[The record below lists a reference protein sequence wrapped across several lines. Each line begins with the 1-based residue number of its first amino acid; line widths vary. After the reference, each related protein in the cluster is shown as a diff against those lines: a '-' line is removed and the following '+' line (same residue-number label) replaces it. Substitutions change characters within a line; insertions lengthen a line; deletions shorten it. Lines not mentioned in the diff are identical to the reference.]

1 MQRLSAHVATGFNG
15 TAQESRFVTTDY
27 RFVASRIYH
36 LFKNRHS
43 LRRHC
48 STDGSD
54 GVTHLLSVLVDAFER
69 LRRDEVA
76 TLCVA
81 LSVENRY

>member
-1 MQRLSAHVATGFNG
+1 MQRLSAHAATSFNG

-27 RFVASRIYH
+27 RFVVSRMYH

-43 LRRHC
+43 LRRHG
-48 STDGSD
+48 SMDGSD
-54 GVTHLLSVLVDAFER
+54 SLTYLLSVLVDGFER

-76 TLCVA
+76 TVCVA
-81 LSVENRY
+81 LNVENRY